1 MTEVTQYR
9 IEARSASGLVQE
21 VEAALAAGQLEPGER
36 LPSVR
41 RLAAE
46 AGLSPATVAAGLA
59 ELRRRGVVVT
69 EPRRGTRIGER
80 PPLGPR
86 PPPLAGP
93 ARARGLPRRKPD
105 PEPPPHPRP

>member
-59 ELRRRGVVVT
+59 ESRAAIPT
-69 EPRRGTRIGER
+69 PSCCPTSPRRWRDVSS
-80 PPLGPR
+80 P
-86 PPPLAGP
+86 
-93 ARARGLPRRKPD
+93 
-105 PEPPPHPRP
+105 

>member
-46 AGLSPATVAAGLA
+46 AGLTPATVAAGPA
-59 ELRRRGVVVT
+59 QPPRPRADRT
-69 EPRRGTRIGER
+69 RPRRGTRIGR
-80 PPLGPR
+80 SPPPGPR
-86 PPPLAGP
+86 SRPASGS
-93 ARARGLPRRKPD
+93 ARAPGDISRQ
-105 PEPPPHPRP
+105 

>member
-46 AGLSPATVAAGLA
+46 AGLSPATAAAGPGGPPP
-59 ELRRRGVVVT
+59 RGVIGT
-69 EPRRGTRIGER
+69 QPRRGPAIRG
-80 PPLGPR
+80 R
-86 PPPLAGP
+86 PPPGP
-93 ARARGLPRRKPD
+93 APPPPAASRRPPELPRP
-105 PEPPPHPRP
+105 